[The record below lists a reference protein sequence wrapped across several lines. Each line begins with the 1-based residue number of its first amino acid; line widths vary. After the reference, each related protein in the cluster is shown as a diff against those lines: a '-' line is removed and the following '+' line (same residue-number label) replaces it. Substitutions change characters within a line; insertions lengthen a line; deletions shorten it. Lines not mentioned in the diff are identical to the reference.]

1 MSSTRVRI
9 RYCPKCGWLLRA
21 SWMAQELLTT
31 FGDDITELCLVP
43 SGTGVF
49 DVEVNNIIVWS
60 REEMNGFPQIKELKK
75 RVRDVLSPGRDLG
88 HIDRS

>member
-1 MSSTRVRI
+1 MNRFKVTI

-31 FGDDITELCLVP
+31 FSDEISELSLVP

-49 DVEVNNIIVWS
+49 DIKVGSSVIWS
-60 REEMNGFPQIKELKK
+60 RETDNGFPQIKELKR
-75 RVRDVLSPGRDLG
+75 RVRDTLSPDKDLG
-88 HIDRS
+88 HIDR